1 MSWAWYCKALFRKS
15 YGEVEIFYL
24 RYDPSDLFYVVLHG
38 WGKVC
43 RETPDSEEAVFGV
56 FTRGKAMAEAA
67 VFWLL
72 LMPAFKMLKDRIK
85 ANQGPKQSA

>member
-24 RYDPSDLFYVVLHG
+24 RNDPSDLFYVVLHE

-56 FTRGKAMAEAA
+56 LTRAKTMAETVA
-67 VFWLL
+67 FELL
-72 LMPAFKMLKDRIK
+72 LMPAFKMLKDRMK
-85 ANQGPKQSA
+85 SNQ

>member
-1 MSWAWYCKALFRKS
+1 MSWAWHCKALFRKS

-24 RYDPSDLFYVVLHG
+24 RNDPSDLFYVVLHG

-56 FTRGKAMAEAA
+56 LTRAKTMAETVA
-67 VFWLL
+67 FELL
-72 LMPAFKMLKDRIK
+72 LMPAFKMLKDRMK
-85 ANQGPKQSA
+85 SNQWPEQST

>member
-24 RYDPSDLFYVVLHG
+24 RNDLSDLFYVVLHG

-56 FTRGKAMAEAA
+56 LTQAKMMPEMVAFE
-67 VFWLL
+67 LL
-72 LMPAFKMLKDRIK
+72 LMPAFKMLKDRMK
-85 ANQGPKQSA
+85 SNQ